1 MMIGL
6 LTWPA
11 YGSWFAS
18 RRRGWIDRDQHAV
31 GGAVPEPVPHRHTDH
46 RDRPWPPV
54 LLDAAQRHLVIR
66 DLGRLAALRGFELYM
81 AVAAADHVH
90 VLLAPQPDGAVERLV
105 QLIKGSLSRTLT
117 LATGDLTATSDDGT
131 VLPHHKW
138 WARQYSYRSVT
149 QGRNLLRVVERLAD
163 HDARGATVWK
173 AAGWTGASRL

>member
-1 MMIGL
+1 MIGL

-31 GGAVPEPVPHRHTDH
+31 GGAVPDPVRDGPTDH
-46 RDRPWPPV
+46 RHRPWPPV

-66 DLGRLAALRGFELYM
+66 DLGRIAALRGFELHM

-90 VLLAPQPDGAVERLV
+90 VLLTPQPECAVERLV

-117 LATGDLTATSDDGT
+117 LATGDETATSDDGT

-138 WARQYSYRSVT
+138 WTRQYSYRSVT
-149 QGRNLLRVVERLAD
+149 QGRNLLRVIESLAD